1 MDIMDAYAVVGTGGK
16 QYLVKAGDTLKVEL
30 LEGEAGSTVTL
41 DSVLALSDG
50 KTLTVG
56 TPFVKGAKVSAEI
69 VERVKA
75 PKVVAFKKKRR
86 KGYKRKVGH
95 RQQLTVLR
103 VASIG

>member
-1 MDIMDAYAVVGTGGK
+1 MDIMEAYAVVGTGWK
-16 QYLVKAGDTLKVEL
+16 QYLVKPGDTLKVEL
-30 LEGEAGSTVTL
+30 LEGEAGGTVTL

-50 KTLTVG
+50 KTLKVG
-56 TPFVKGAKVSAEI
+56 TPLVQGAKVSAEI

-75 PKVVAFKKKRR
+75 PKVVAFKKVRR

>member
-1 MDIMDAYAVVGTGGK
+1 MEAYAVVGTGGK

-41 DSVLALSDG
+41 DQVFALSDG
-50 KTLTVG
+50 KDLKVG
-56 TPFVKGAKVSAEI
+56 TPLVKGAKVSAQI
-69 VERVKA
+69 VEHTKA

-86 KGYKRKVGH
+86 KGYNRKVGH
-95 RQQLTVLR
+95 RQPLTVLR

>member
-1 MDIMDAYAVVGTGGK
+1 MDAYAVVGTGGK

-69 VERVKA
+69 VERMKM